1 VMALPQTMNDV
12 DISAAFSVMWHVVF
26 GVAWDADVVSYA
38 ATYAVASGGARQ
50 SSSSVVDDGV
60 GRRDVGG
67 DAAVIGAVSAAAS
80 ATPEAAAQTPAAVSS
95 TTSTTVAFEVKKG
108 SVLAAQDTVV
118 LVVVGSES
126 ASTSTSTSWY
136 KRQPFPYVLE
146 PLDDSVASTSF
157 TRGKAAAYLGFIVDN
172 YDRLPNRI
180 VFTHTNSLST
190 AVSQVRR
197 VCVVCGYVCI
207 TAVVEVD
214 YLQLMCVLLTVVRC
228 RCRLWLARWSA

>member
-1 VMALPQTMNDV
+1 
-12 DISAAFSVMWHVVF
+12 
-26 GVAWDADVVSYA
+26 
-38 ATYAVASGGARQ
+38 
-50 SSSSVVDDGV
+50 
-60 GRRDVGG
+60 VGG

-95 TTSTTVAFEVKKG
+95 TTSTTGAFEVKKG

-136 KRQPFPYVLE
+136 KQQPFPYVLE

-157 TRGKAAAYLGFIVDN
+157 TRGKAAAYLWFIVDN

-197 VCVVCGYVCI
+197 VWCVVCGVWCVVCGVWC
-207 TAVVEVD
+207 VVCGVWCGVCGVW
-214 YLQLMCVLLTVVRC
+214 CVVCGVWGCGVWCVVCGVWVCVYHRC
-228 RCRLWLARWSA
+228 C